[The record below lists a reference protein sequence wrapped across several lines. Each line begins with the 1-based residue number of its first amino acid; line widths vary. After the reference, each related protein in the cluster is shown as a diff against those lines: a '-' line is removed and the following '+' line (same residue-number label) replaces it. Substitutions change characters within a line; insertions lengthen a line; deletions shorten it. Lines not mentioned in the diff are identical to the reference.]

1 MTDCNDNVD
10 VNTTVS
16 DDDDE
21 EKIFEPSKVLTSKLT
36 SVIWKF
42 FVFKGTK
49 NKGPKKD
56 EVFCSICLK
65 DNTAKKK
72 SVPYS
77 NSTSGPMFH
86 LVHHHKSELEKV
98 KAEIAAKE
106 GSKHPHG
113 QNLITEYGLRKN
125 VRNCWP
131 KSSQKW
137 KNNTKLLAKWLVA
150 ESRPLKMVEDKGFR
164 DYSFSLCPEY
174 DVPSRFTISNYI
186 EEMYEVEKEKLISE
200 LKKVKWVSITTDGGS
215 STNAVSYI
223 DVICHFIDENW
234 ELKSTTLCVKQNKEE
249 HTAVKYRE
257 IVDNV
262 LEEFEIDPLKV
273 VCFVTDNENK
283 MTCAFCD
290 GERSGCCAHMFH
302 STVSHGSK
310 KVKIVKEVIEKIR
323 KVTKY
328 HNKSPKFRHG
338 FEKQQQLAGLKV
350 RPLIQDVVN
359 RWGSTAAAT
368 KSLLNHDDEDKDKPR
383 FANMKAVNSALKII
397 REKEKTKKKKEKLK
411 KLMYTEEEMVVIEN
425 LNGFFKKLDIFATN
439 LGGSQYVTS
448 SIVIPTLKSLKNLF
462 APNSND
468 ATYIAEMKSLMFED
482 IKERMKKNLN
492 FSIMSKSTV
501 LDPRFKDLKM
511 IEKFQRKAV
520 YESIEMELFLLND
533 ASKARETNDGSDSED
548 VEPVSKKAKVCFDY
562 YESDDED
569 IEDVFDDEAKKE
581 MERYKRESKVDAES
595 CPLTWW
601 KMHESS
607 YKLLSQVAKKYLC
620 VPATS
625 VEAERQFSEL
635 GILLNKRRL
644 LLTGSHVN
652 QQLFLKGKVK

>member
-16 DDDDE
+16 DDDEE

-262 LEEFEIDPLKV
+262 LEEFEIDPLKGNLSE
-273 VCFVTDNENK
+273 FQKLINK
-283 MTCAFCD
+283 
-290 GERSGCCAHMFH
+290 
-302 STVSHGSK
+302 
-310 KVKIVKEVIEKIR
+310 
-323 KVTKY
+323 
-328 HNKSPKFRHG
+328 
-338 FEKQQQLAGLKV
+338 
-350 RPLIQDVVN
+350 
-359 RWGSTAAAT
+359 
-368 KSLLNHDDEDKDKPR
+368 
-383 FANMKAVNSALKII
+383 
-397 REKEKTKKKKEKLK
+397 
-411 KLMYTEEEMVVIEN
+411 
-425 LNGFFKKLDIFATN
+425 
-439 LGGSQYVTS
+439 
-448 SIVIPTLKSLKNLF
+448 
-462 APNSND
+462 
-468 ATYIAEMKSLMFED
+468 
-482 IKERMKKNLN
+482 
-492 FSIMSKSTV
+492 
-501 LDPRFKDLKM
+501 
-511 IEKFQRKAV
+511 
-520 YESIEMELFLLND
+520 
-533 ASKARETNDGSDSED
+533 
-548 VEPVSKKAKVCFDY
+548 
-562 YESDDED
+562 
-569 IEDVFDDEAKKE
+569 
-581 MERYKRESKVDAES
+581 
-595 CPLTWW
+595 
-601 KMHESS
+601 
-607 YKLLSQVAKKYLC
+607 
-620 VPATS
+620 
-625 VEAERQFSEL
+625 
-635 GILLNKRRL
+635 
-644 LLTGSHVN
+644 
-652 QQLFLKGKVK
+652 